1 MSGDKNF
8 VEVLNQA
15 RNLAEQSFIDLVRS
29 SRELLPQVKTVSVT
43 FYRLGYEDGDTPTTY
58 MSFPDIN
65 VPSDYV
71 RMRYN
76 SQELTLEHSRI
87 LMDAF
92 YPFMEL
98 DIELTAVLLCGES
111 NEYQRCAMRVTSDG
125 ETITRQWVETE

>member
-15 RNLAEQSFIDLVRS
+15 RNLAEQSFIALVRS
-29 SRELLPQVKTVSVT
+29 SRELLPQVKTVSIT
-43 FYRLGYEDGDTPTTY
+43 FYRLGYEDGDAPTTC

-76 SQELTLEHSRI
+76 SQGQQDLTLEDSRI

-92 YPFMEL
+92 YPFMDVVSEL
-98 DIELTAVLLCGES
+98 QKDLTILGE
-111 NEYQRCAMRVTSDG
+111 
-125 ETITRQWVETE
+125 